1 LHLVDSKGNSFVDFL
16 GWIRYNSSM
25 KTIIERLKVDF
36 ERRKN
41 YRRLSYNEK
50 RIKDAEVEMYHSYAR
65 WQSLIAA
72 NDASIKA
79 KEEITGLV
87 QDTYTKFGMTNFN
100 G

>member
-1 LHLVDSKGNSFVDFL
+1 MPLSFGRHRKV
-16 GWIRYNSSM
+16 M
-25 KTIIERLKVDF
+25 KHIIERLKDDF

-41 YRRLSYNEK
+41 YRRLSYNER
-50 RIKDAEVEMYHSYAR
+50 RIKDAEVEMFHSYAR

-79 KEEITGLV
+79 KEEIAGLV

>member
-25 KTIIERLKVDF
+25 KTIIERLKVDL

-50 RIKDAEVEMYHSYAR
+50 RIKDAEVEMYH
-65 WQSLIAA
+65 
-72 NDASIKA
+72 
-79 KEEITGLV
+79 
-87 QDTYTKFGMTNFN
+87 
-100 G
+100 